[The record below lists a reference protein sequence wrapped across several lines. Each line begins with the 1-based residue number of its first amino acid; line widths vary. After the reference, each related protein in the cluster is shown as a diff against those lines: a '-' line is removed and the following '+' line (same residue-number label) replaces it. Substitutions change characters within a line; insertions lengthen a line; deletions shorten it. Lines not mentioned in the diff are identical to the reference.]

1 VPSVPTVPIV
11 STPAPTA
18 RERSA
23 LRVLDYLFRAGPASR
38 VDIIRA
44 TELSRATVSKLI
56 GELQAQGLVTEQ
68 RPALTVAGRS
78 GRPPALLTLNPELG
92 AFGGVD
98 FGHSSVRVAIADVT
112 GTLLVEDRFDLDVD
126 NAADLA
132 IAAAVERLP
141 ALVAEAGL
149 PRLRLLGVG
158 AAISAPVR
166 RDGAS
171 LVSAGI
177 LPGWSAVS
185 PQRELARRL
194 GVPVHV
200 GNDANLGALA
210 EVRTGAARGASDVVY
225 VMLSS
230 GVGGGLV
237 LGGSLFTGHS
247 GMTGELGHVQVDPD
261 GALCRCGN
269 RGCLETVA
277 GAQALLARLETG
289 PARGRA
295 PSLAEAVERAH
306 AGDELARRVFREAGV
321 AAGRVA
327 GGICNVVNPELVIVG
342 GDLIVA
348 GELLVDAVREG
359 LEQTSIPAVR
369 ADVAVVAATLGDRA
383 ELLGA
388 IGLAIEQA
396 DIATVARAA

>member
-1 VPSVPTVPIV
+1 VPPVPTV

-44 TELSRATVSKLI
+44 TALSRATVSKLI

-126 NAADLA
+126 NAAELA

-149 PRLRLLGVG
+149 PRQRLLGVG

-171 LVSAGI
+171 LVAAGI

-277 GAQALLARLETG
+277 GAQALLARLGTV
-289 PARGRA
+289 RGRA
-295 PSLAEAVERAH
+295 GGLAEAVERAH
-306 AGDELARRVFREAGV
+306 AGDELARRVFHEAGV

-327 GGICNVVNPELVIVG
+327 GGICNIVNPELVIVG
-342 GDLIVA
+342 GDLSVA
-348 GELLVDAVREG
+348 GDLLVDAVREG
-359 LEQTSIPAVR
+359 LEQTTIPAVR

-396 DIATVARAA
+396 DITAVVRAA

>member
-1 VPSVPTVPIV
+1 MA
-11 STPAPTA
+11 APTA
-18 RERSA
+18 RERKA
-23 LRVLDYLFRAGPASR
+23 LRVLEYLFREGPARR
-38 VDIIRA
+38 VDVIRA
-44 TELSRATVSKLI
+44 TGLSRATVSKLI
-56 GELQAQGLVTEQ
+56 GELQAQELVAEQ
-68 RPALTVAGRS
+68 RAALAVAGRS
-78 GRPPALLTLNPELG
+78 GRPPTLLTLNPQIG

-98 FGHSSVRVAIADVT
+98 FGHNSIRVAIADIA
-112 GTLLVEDRFDLDVD
+112 GTLLAEDRLDLDVD
-126 NAADLA
+126 NAAELA

-141 ALVAEAGL
+141 ALLSQAGL
-149 PRLRLLGVG
+149 PRQRLLGVG

-166 RDGAS
+166 RGGAS
-171 LVSAGI
+171 VVAAGI

-185 PQRELARRL
+185 PQRELRRRL

-210 EVRTGAARGASDVVY
+210 EVRTGAAQGASDVVY

-237 LGGSLFTGHS
+237 LNGSLFTGH
-247 GMTGELGHVQVDPD
+247 GGLTGEVGHVQVDPD

-277 GAQALLARLETG
+277 GAQALLARARPALGKTG
-289 PARGRA
+289 G
-295 PSLAEAVERAH
+295 LAEAVQRAH
-306 AGDELARRVFREAGV
+306 AGDELCRRVFREAGV

-396 DIATVARAA
+396 DITAVARSA

>member
-1 VPSVPTVPIV
+1 LTPTAPI
-11 STPAPTA
+11 APTA

-23 LRVLDYLFRAGPASR
+23 LRVLEYLFRTGPASR

-44 TELSRATVSKLI
+44 TALSRATVSKLT

-78 GRPPALLTLNPELG
+78 GRPPALLGLNPELG

-112 GTLLVEDRFDLDVD
+112 GTLLAEDRFDLDVD
-126 NAADLA
+126 NAAELA

-141 ALVAEAGL
+141 ALVDEAGL
-149 PRLRLLGVG
+149 PRQRLLGVG

-171 LVSAGI
+171 LAAAGI
-177 LPGWSAVS
+177 LPGWSAIS

-277 GAQALLARLETG
+277 GAQALLARLRQG
-289 PARGRA
+289 RGRA
-295 PSLAEAVERAH
+295 VSLAEAVQRAH
-306 AGDELARRVFREAGV
+306 AGDGLSRQVFREAGL

-342 GDLIVA
+342 GDLSVA
-348 GELLVDAVREG
+348 GELLVGAVREG

-369 ADVAVVAATLGDRA
+369 ADVTVVAATLGDRA

-396 DIATVARAA
+396 DITAVARAA

>member
-1 VPSVPTVPIV
+1 M
-11 STPAPTA
+11 PAPTA
-18 RERSA
+18 RERNA
-23 LRVLDYLFRAGPASR
+23 LRVLDYLFREGPARR
-38 VDIIRA
+38 VDVIRA
-44 TELSRATVSKLI
+44 TALSRATVSKLV

-68 RPALTVAGRS
+68 GSALTADARS
-78 GRPPALLTLNPELG
+78 GRPPALLTLNPQIG

-112 GTLLVEDRFDLDVD
+112 GRLLAEDRLDLDVD
-126 NAADLA
+126 NAAELA
-132 IAAAVERLP
+132 ITAAVERLP
-141 ALVAEAGL
+141 ALVSQAGL
-149 PRLRLLGVG
+149 PRKRLLGVG

-171 LVSAGI
+171 VVTAGI
-177 LPGWSAVS
+177 LPGWNTVS
-185 PQRELARRL
+185 PQRELSRRL

-225 VMLSS
+225 LMLSS

-237 LGGSLFTGHS
+237 LGGSLFTGHT
-247 GMTGELGHVQVDPD
+247 GMTGELGHVQVDPH
-261 GALCRCGN
+261 GELCRCGN

-277 GAQALLARLETG
+277 GAQALLARVR
-289 PARGRA
+289 PALGQRA
-295 PSLAEAVERAH
+295 GLAEAVKRAD
-306 AGDELARRVFREAGV
+306 AGDELCRRVFREAGV

-327 GGICNVVNPELVIVG
+327 GGVCNVVNPELVIVG

-348 GELLVDAVREG
+348 GELLVDGVREG

-369 ADVAVVAATLGDRA
+369 ADVTVVAATLGDRA

-396 DIATVARAA
+396 DIATLARATESASCLRPVNS

>member
-1 VPSVPTVPIV
+1 MA
-11 STPAPTA
+11 TPAPTA
-18 RERSA
+18 RERNA
-23 LRVLDYLFRAGPASR
+23 LRVLDYLFREGPAAR
-38 VDIIRA
+38 VDVIRA
-44 TELSRATVSKLI
+44 TGLSRATVSKLI
-56 GELQAQGLVTEQ
+56 GELQAQGLVAEQ
-68 RPALTVAGRS
+68 GSALTAAARS
-78 GRPPALLTLNPELG
+78 GRPPSLLSLRPEIG

-112 GTLLVEDRFDLDVD
+112 GALLAEDRLDLDVD
-126 NAADLA
+126 NAAELA
-132 IAAAVERLP
+132 ITAAVERLP
-141 ALVAEAGL
+141 ALVSQAGL
-149 PRLRLLGVG
+149 PRRRLLGVG

-171 LVSAGI
+171 VVTRGI

-225 VMLSS
+225 LMLSS

-237 LGGSLFTGHS
+237 LGGSLFTGHT
-247 GMTGELGHVQVDPD
+247 GMTGELGHVQVDPHGD
-261 GALCRCGN
+261 LCRCGN

-277 GAQALLARLETG
+277 GAQALLARLR
-289 PARGRA
+289 PALGRRGG
-295 PSLAEAVERAH
+295 LAEAVQRAH
-306 AGDELARRVFREAGV
+306 AGDELCRRVFREAGV

-327 GGICNVVNPELVIVG
+327 GGVCNLVNPELVIVG

-359 LEQTSIPAVR
+359 LEQTSIPPVR
-369 ADVAVVAATLGDRA
+369 ADLAVVAATLGDRA

-388 IGLAIEQA
+388 IGLAMEQA
-396 DIATVARAA
+396 DIAAVARAAEEGRQ

>member
-1 VPSVPTVPIV
+1 MPTV
-11 STPAPTA
+11 SSPAPTA

-44 TELSRATVSKLI
+44 TALSRATVSKLI
-56 GELQAQGLVTEQ
+56 GELQARGLVAEQ

-78 GRPPALLTLNPELG
+78 GRPPALLTLNPGLG

-98 FGHSSVRVAIADVT
+98 FGHSSMRVAIADVT

-126 NAADLA
+126 NAAELA

-149 PRLRLLGVG
+149 ARQRLLGVG

-185 PQRELARRL
+185 PQRELTRRL

-277 GAQALLARLETG
+277 GAQALLDRLGT
-289 PARGRA
+289 ARGRA
-295 PSLAEAVERAH
+295 GSLAEAVARAH
-306 AGDELARRVFREAGV
+306 GGDELARRVFREAGV

-327 GGICNVVNPELVIVG
+327 GGICNVINPELVIVG
-342 GDLIVA
+342 GDLSVA
-348 GELLVDAVREG
+348 GDLLVDAVREG

-369 ADVAVVAATLGDRA
+369 ADVTVVAATLGDRA

-396 DIATVARAA
+396 DITAVVRAA

>member
-1 VPSVPTVPIV
+1 M
-11 STPAPTA
+11 STPGP

-23 LRVLDYLFRAGPASR
+23 LRVLEFLFREGPANR
-38 VDIIRA
+38 VDVIRA
-44 TELSRATVSKLI
+44 TSLLRATVSKLI
-56 GELQAQGLVTEQ
+56 GELQAQGLVAEQ
-68 RPALTVAGRS
+68 RAPLTVAGRS
-78 GRPPALLTLNPELG
+78 GRPPTLLALNPELG

-98 FGHSSVRVAIADVT
+98 FGHSSVRVAIADV
-112 GTLLVEDRFDLDVD
+112 GGKLIAEDRQDLDVD
-126 NAADLA
+126 NEAERA
-132 IAAAVERLP
+132 IAVAVDGLLGLVRAARLP
-141 ALVAEAGL
+141 RE
-149 PRLRLLGVG
+149 RLLGVG

-171 LVSAGI
+171 VAAAGI

-225 VMLSS
+225 LMLSS

-237 LGGSLFTGHS
+237 LDGSLFTGHS
-247 GMTGELGHVQVDPD
+247 GMTGELGHIPVDPD
-261 GALCRCGN
+261 GAVCRCGN

-277 GAQALLARLETG
+277 GAEGLLARLR
-289 PARGRA
+289 PALGRA
-295 PSLAEAVERAH
+295 VTLDEVVARAQ
-306 AGDELARRVFREAGV
+306 AGDEPCRRVFREAGV

-342 GDLIVA
+342 GDLSVA
-348 GELLVDAVREG
+348 GDLLVDAVREG

-396 DIATVARAA
+396 DIAEVARAA

>member
-1 VPSVPTVPIV
+1 MSP
-11 STPAPTA
+11 PAA
-18 RERSA
+18 RERNA
-23 LRVLDYLFRAGPASR
+23 LRVLDYLFREGPARR
-38 VDIIRA
+38 VDVVRA
-44 TELSRATVSKLI
+44 TALSRATVSKLI
-56 GELQAQGLVTEQ
+56 GELQAQGLVIEQ
-68 RPALTVAGRS
+68 RSALAVAGRS
-78 GRPPALLTLNPELG
+78 GRPPTMLTLNPEIG

-112 GTLLVEDRFDLDVD
+112 GTLLAEDRLDLDVD
-126 NAADLA
+126 NAAELA
-132 IAAAVERLP
+132 ITAAVERLP
-141 ALVAEAGL
+141 ALVAQAGL
-149 PRLRLLGVG
+149 PRKRLLGVG

-166 RDGAS
+166 SGGAS
-171 LVSAGI
+171 VVAAGI

-194 GVPVHV
+194 GIPVHV

-210 EVRTGAARGASDVVY
+210 EVRTGAAAGASDVVY
-225 VMLSS
+225 LMLSS

-247 GMTGELGHVQVDPD
+247 GMTGELGHVQVDPE

-277 GAQALLARLETG
+277 GAQALLARLRPQLRKEVG
-289 PARGRA
+289 
-295 PSLAEAVERAH
+295 LVEAVAGAQ
-306 AGDELARRVFREAGV
+306 AGDARCLNAFRDAGL
-321 AAGRVA
+321 AAGRVI
-327 GGICNVVNPELVIVG
+327 GGVCNLVNPELVIVG

-359 LEQTSIPAVR
+359 LEQTSIPALR

-396 DIATVARAA
+396 DIAAVVRAA

>member
-1 VPSVPTVPIV
+1 M
-11 STPAPTA
+11 STPGP

-23 LRVLDYLFRAGPASR
+23 LRVLEFLFREGPANR
-38 VDIIRA
+38 VDVIRA
-44 TELSRATVSKLI
+44 TSLSRATVSKLI
-56 GELQAQGLVTEQ
+56 GELQAQGLVAEQ
-68 RPALTVAGRS
+68 RAPLTVAGRS
-78 GRPPALLTLNPELG
+78 GRPPTLLALNPELG

-98 FGHSSVRVAIADVT
+98 FGHSSVRVAIADV
-112 GTLLVEDRFDLDVD
+112 GGKLIAEDRQDLDVD
-126 NAADLA
+126 NEAERA
-132 IAAAVERLP
+132 IAVAVDGLLGLVRAARLP
-141 ALVAEAGL
+141 RE
-149 PRLRLLGVG
+149 RLLGVG

-171 LVSAGI
+171 VAAAGI

-225 VMLSS
+225 LMLSS

-237 LGGSLFTGHS
+237 LDGSLFTGHS
-247 GMTGELGHVQVDPD
+247 GMTGELGHIPVDPD
-261 GALCRCGN
+261 GAVCRCGN
-269 RGCLETVA
+269 RGCLETMA
-277 GAQALLARLETG
+277 GAEGLLARLR
-289 PARGRA
+289 AALGRA
-295 PSLAEAVERAH
+295 VTLDEVVARAQ
-306 AGDELARRVFREAGV
+306 AGDEPCRRVFREAGV

-342 GDLIVA
+342 GDLSVA
-348 GELLVDAVREG
+348 GDLLVDAVREG

-396 DIATVARAA
+396 DIAEVARAA

>member
-1 VPSVPTVPIV
+1 M
-11 STPAPTA
+11 PAPTA
-18 RERSA
+18 RERNA
-23 LRVLDYLFRAGPASR
+23 LRVLDYLFREGPARR
-38 VDIIRA
+38 VDVIRA
-44 TELSRATVSKLI
+44 TALSRATVSKLV

-68 RPALTVAGRS
+68 GSALTADARS
-78 GRPPALLTLNPELG
+78 GRPPALLTLNPQIG

-112 GTLLVEDRFDLDVD
+112 GRLLAEDRLDLDVD
-126 NAADLA
+126 NAAELA
-132 IAAAVERLP
+132 ITAAVERLP
-141 ALVAEAGL
+141 ALVSQAGL
-149 PRLRLLGVG
+149 PRKRLLGVG

-171 LVSAGI
+171 VVTAGI
-177 LPGWSAVS
+177 LPGWNAVS
-185 PQRELARRL
+185 PQRELSRRL

-225 VMLSS
+225 LMLSS

-237 LGGSLFTGHS
+237 LGGSLFTGHT
-247 GMTGELGHVQVDPD
+247 GMTGELGHVQVDPH
-261 GALCRCGN
+261 GELCRCGN

-277 GAQALLARLETG
+277 GAQALLARVR
-289 PARGRA
+289 PALGQRA
-295 PSLAEAVERAH
+295 GLAEAVKRAD
-306 AGDELARRVFREAGV
+306 AGDELCRRVFREAGV

-327 GGICNVVNPELVIVG
+327 GGVCNVVNPELVIVG

-348 GELLVDAVREG
+348 GELLVDGVREG

-369 ADVAVVAATLGDRA
+369 ADVTVVAATLGDRA

-396 DIATVARAA
+396 DIATVARAAESASRLRPVNS

>member
-1 VPSVPTVPIV
+1 MAAS
-11 STPAPTA
+11 TA
-18 RERSA
+18 RERNA
-23 LRVLDYLFRAGPASR
+23 LRVLDYLFREGPARR
-38 VDIIRA
+38 VDLIRA
-44 TELSRATVSKLI
+44 TALSRATVSKLI
-56 GELQAQGLVTEQ
+56 GELQAQRLVVEQ
-68 RPALTVAGRS
+68 GPALTAGGRS
-78 GRPPALLTLNPELG
+78 GRPPGLLTVNPEIG

-112 GTLLVEDRFDLDVD
+112 GVLVAEDRLDLDVD
-126 NAADLA
+126 NAAELA
-132 IAAAVERLP
+132 ITAAVERLP
-141 ALVAEAGL
+141 ALVSQAGL
-149 PRLRLLGVG
+149 ARKRLLGVG

-171 LVSAGI
+171 VVTAGI

-185 PQRELARRL
+185 PQRELTRRL

-210 EVRTGAARGASDVVY
+210 EVRIGAARGASDVVY
-225 VMLSS
+225 LMLSS

-237 LGGSLFTGHS
+237 LGGSLFTGHT

-277 GAQALLARLETG
+277 GAEALLARLR
-289 PARGRA
+289 PALGKGA
-295 PSLAEAVERAH
+295 GLAEAVQRAH
-306 AGDELARRVFREAGV
+306 AGDEVCRRVFREAGV

-327 GGICNVVNPELVIVG
+327 GGVCNVVNPELVIVG

-388 IGLAIEQA
+388 IGLAMEQA
-396 DIATVARAA
+396 DIAAVARAAEAVWAK